1 MKIFLKKSYRLF
13 LIMLIIVI
21 QALYIPKVQAES
33 VSHSNLDT
41 VFLLDSSGSMK
52 ESDPEEIRIEAI
64 KMFLDMSE
72 DSGNKFGLVAYS
84 DNIVREHSLD
94 AVNSKADKENIKNMI
109 NGIQLGQKTDTGMGL
124 KEAVSLM
131 DNGHESGHRPVIIL
145 LSDGKNDPARSE
157 ADSEK
162 DLNSAIETAKSKGY
176 KVYTIGLN
184 YDGTVDKALLANI
197 AESTGGKSYIT
208 STAADL
214 PKILTDIYADNSKVK
229 VQDGGSI
236 TANGAFQ
243 DVKINIPNSDVA
255 EANISMLSS
264 KPLEIKLEDNKGKEV
279 ALPSQAAYVSTSKK
293 YTLLKILKPEK
304 GDWTL
309 KVKGVNGDNIKVNF
323 VYNYDL
329 TVGTSIS
336 PTSIKKGDSI
346 NVSAYLMSNGQ
357 KVSDKSVYNGV
368 NAKLIIKN
376 LKDNSIKESNLTK
389 NANNYTGK
397 YKFDTQGNY
406 EVSVKL
412 DGNSF
417 FRESNPVKVI
427 VQNGVVTTSK
437 ASSTVKIIVIIIV
450 LLIALALALFII
462 NSIKKGRRK
471 GFGRVMLEVRDESTG
486 EVMSPKY
493 KLLEGYTGKFSL
505 YEVLGLKEEFAETE
519 NLYFKFGNECL
530 ILDNKSECIVKKS
543 GRNIEKGENIEI
555 LNGDRIVA
563 ILNKVEKTISME
575 FYTD

>member
-1 MKIFLKKSYRLF
+1 MKIFFKKSYRLF

-21 QALYIPKVQAES
+21 QALYIPRVQAES

-145 LSDGKNDPARSE
+145 LSDGKNDPARSM

-162 DLNSAIETAKSKGY
+162 DLNSAIQTAKNKGY

-184 YDGTVDKALLANI
+184 YDGTVDKAQLSNI
-197 AESTGGKSYIT
+197 SESTGGKSYIT
-208 STAADL
+208 NTAADL

-279 ALPSQAAYVSTSKK
+279 ALPSQDAYVSTSKK

-389 NANNYTGK
+389 NANDYTGK

-530 ILDNKSECIVKKS
+530 IVDNKSECIVKKS
-543 GRNIEKGENIEI
+543 GRNLEKGENIEI

>member
-1 MKIFLKKSYRLF
+1 MKMSLKKGYKL
-13 LIMLIIVI
+13 LLVMLIVII
-21 QALYIPKVQAES
+21 QALYIPEVYAEGT
-33 VSHSNLDT
+33 SHSNLDT

-52 ESDPEEIRIEAI
+52 ESDPEEIRTEAI

-94 AVNSKADKENIKNMI
+94 AVNSKADKENIKNMTS
-109 NGIQLGQKTDTGMGL
+109 GIQLGQKTDTGLGL

-131 DNGHESGHRPVIIL
+131 NNGHESGHRPVIIL
-145 LSDGKNDPARSE
+145 LSDGKNDPERSK

-176 KVYTIGLN
+176 KIYTIGLN
-184 YDGTVDKALLANI
+184 YDGTVDKGQLSNI
-197 AESTGGKSYIT
+197 SESTGGKSYIT
-208 STAADL
+208 NTAADL

-229 VQDGGSI
+229 VQDGGGV

-243 DVKINIPNSDVA
+243 DVKISIPNSDVE

-264 KPLEIKLEDNKGKEV
+264 KPLEVKLVDNKGKEV
-279 ALPSQAAYVSTSKK
+279 ALPSQKAYLSTSKK
-293 YTLLKILKPEK
+293 YTLLKLIKPEK

-309 KVKGVNGDNIKVNF
+309 KVKGINGDNIKVSF

-329 TVGTSIS
+329 TVGTSIN

-346 NVSAYLMSNGQ
+346 NVSAYLMSSGQ

-368 NAKLIIKN
+368 NAKLIVKN
-376 LKDNSIKESNLTK
+376 LKDNDAKEIDLTK
-389 NANNYTGK
+389 NSSDFTGK
-397 YKFDTQGNY
+397 YKFDNEGNY
-406 EVSVKL
+406 EVNVKL

-417 FRESNPVKVI
+417 FRESSPVKITVK
-427 VQNGVVTTSK
+427 NGTAVGSK
-437 ASSTVKIIVIIIV
+437 KSNTVKIIIIIV
-450 LLIALALALFII
+450 AALIALLLALFII
-462 NSIKKGRRK
+462 KSIKKNIRK
-471 GFGRVMLEVRDESTG
+471 GFGRVMLEVRDESTD

-505 YEVLGLKEEFAETE
+505 YEVLSLKEEFSETE
-519 NLYFKFGNECL
+519 NLYFRFGNECL

-543 GRNIEKGENIEI
+543 GRNVEKGENAEI
-555 LNGDRIVA
+555 LNGDRIVVC
-563 ILNKVEKTISME
+563 LNKVEKSVSME